1 MVFDFVYFLLLVFLD
16 EKSEVKGL
24 KLVVFFVDFNYFLLF
39 FYFVVDFGEDF
50 LWSKLD
56 NDIDI
61 VEILFLNVEKRFEL
75 LKSYLDVE
83 ILKVL
88 VIGNIKKEVLDDV
101 KLIGKFVEVNGDI
114 GNKLVEKKLFLKLVG
129 KKEKLWIVI

>member
-114 GNKLVEKKLFLKLVG
+114 GNKFVEKKLFLKLVG

>member
-61 VEILFLNVEKRFEL
+61 VEILFLNVEKRFKL

-83 ILKVL
+83 ISKVL
-88 VIGNIKKEVLDDV
+88 VIGNIKKDVLDDV

>member
-61 VEILFLNVEKRFEL
+61 VEILFLNVEKRFKL

-83 ILKVL
+83 ISKVL
-88 VIGNIKKEVLDDV
+88 VIGNIKKDVLDDV
-101 KLIGKFVEVNGDI
+101 KLIGKFLEVNGDI